1 MIDDYLVIWVGFHL
15 NGMTA
20 QHTVGLVGK
29 VVVTEHHHLLKFTET
44 LTNFFPIIYN
54 SVTHLDP

>member
-1 MIDDYLVIWVGFHL
+1 MMIDDYLVIWVGFHL

-44 LTNFFPIIYN
+44 LTNFLAAKPAQ
-54 SVTHLDP
+54 